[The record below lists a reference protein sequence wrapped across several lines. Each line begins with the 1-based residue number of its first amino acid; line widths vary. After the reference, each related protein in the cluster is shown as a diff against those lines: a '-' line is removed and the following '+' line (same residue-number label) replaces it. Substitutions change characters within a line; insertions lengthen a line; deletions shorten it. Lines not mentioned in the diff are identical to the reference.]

1 MYIANKLN
9 NREKPEGYD
18 NLVFNGRFAGYV
30 ANGFQNGFGEGA
42 AAFAVTVT
50 NGYEGRIKYNGV
62 NRLDGGTGEIRPFG
76 RKLSDLVVSVDAGI
90 GFGVSVAAEKNDLFV
105 PRGHTVNIYGST
117 GHGGKNIAIEQEV
130 EGHIHRII
138 SPVEGYGLDL
148 YTDI

>member
-9 NREKPEGYD
+9 NREKSEGYD

-50 NGYEGRIKYNGV
+50 NGHEGRIKYNGV

-105 PRGHTVNIYGST
+105 PGGHTVNIYGST

-138 SPVEGYGLDL
+138 SPVEGYGLDF